1 MTTQLLT
8 IGCLS
13 YFQHSSLLAV
23 HTSVSIAANTPYV
36 HQLLFAALSQSCIS
50 TRRTT
55 HCNTTL
61 IPEKELLLPLAMN
74 MCVQWAHVPSPS
86 GPQGKDIYVG
96 ATRALTIISHSIAVD
111 YSGGGSMSSTTLH
124 SKQTDVHVHTHTCV
138 CVEEVSPAAAVY
150 IVYNIWIMCHCS
162 RLRQR

>member
-1 MTTQLLT
+1 M
-8 IGCLS
+8 
-13 YFQHSSLLAV
+13 

-50 TRRTT
+50 TCRTT

-61 IPEKELLLPLAMN
+61 IPEKELLLPPAMN
-74 MCVQWAHVPSPS
+74 ICVQWAHVPSPS

-96 ATRALTIISHSIAVD
+96 VTRALTIISHSIAVD

-124 SKQTDVHVHTHTCV
+124 SKQTDVHVHTHMRV
-138 CVEEVSPAAAVY
+138 CGGSVPCCSSVY
-150 IVYNIWIMCHCS
+150 SI
-162 RLRQR
+162 